1 MAITSAICTSFK
13 KELLEGLMDFNATSG
28 STFKIALIK
37 ANASQSGTYSAATTN
52 YSDVTGNSD
61 ELPATGGYT
70 TGGNTLTNI
79 DPTTS
84 GTTAFVDFADTTW
97 TSATFTTRG
106 CIIYNTSQSN
116 KAVMVID
123 FGADF
128 SVSGGTFQIQFPTA
142 NASDAILRIAYG
154 VCKWLLHGVVLA

>member
-61 ELPATGGYT
+61 ELPATGGYS

-97 TSATFTTRG
+97 TSATFPTRG

-142 NASDAILRIAYG
+142 NASDAILRIA
-154 VCKWLLHGVVLA
+154 

>member
-13 KELLEGLMDFNATSG
+13 KELLEGLMDFNASSG

-37 ANASQSGTYSAATTN
+37 ANASQSGTYGAATTN

-70 TGGNTLTNI
+70 SGGNTLTNI

-84 GTTAFVDFADTTW
+84 GTTAFVDFADTSW

-142 NASDAILRIAYG
+142 NASDAILRIA
-154 VCKWLLHGVVLA
+154 

>member
-61 ELPATGGYT
+61 ELPATGGYS

-84 GTTAFVDFADTTW
+84 GTTAFVDFADTSW
-97 TSATFTTRG
+97 TSATLTTRG

-142 NASDAILRIAYG
+142 NASDAILRIA
-154 VCKWLLHGVVLA
+154 

>member
-37 ANASQSGTYSAATTN
+37 ANASQSGTYNAATTN

-61 ELPATGGYT
+61 ELPATGGYS

-128 SVSGGTFQIQFPTA
+128 SVSGGTFQIQFPAA
-142 NASDAILRIAYG
+142 NASDAILRIA
-154 VCKWLLHGVVLA
+154 

>member
-13 KELLEGLMDFNATSG
+13 KELLEGLMDFNASSG

-37 ANASQSGTYSAATTN
+37 ANASQTGTYSAATTN

-84 GTTAFVDFADTTW
+84 GTTAFVDFADTSW

-142 NASDAILRIAYG
+142 NASDAILRIA
-154 VCKWLLHGVVLA
+154 

>member
-37 ANASQSGTYSAATTN
+37 ANASQSGTYNVATTN

-61 ELPATGGYT
+61 ELPATGGYS

-84 GTTAFVDFADTTW
+84 GTTAFIDFADTSW

-142 NASDAILRIAYG
+142 NASDAILRIA
-154 VCKWLLHGVVLA
+154 

>member
-13 KELLEGLMDFNATSG
+13 KELLEGLMDFNASSG

-37 ANASQSGTYSAATTN
+37 ANAPQTGTYSAATTN

-84 GTTAFVDFADTTW
+84 GTTAFVDFADTSW

-142 NASDAILRIAYG
+142 NASDAILRIA
-154 VCKWLLHGVVLA
+154 

>member
-13 KELLEGLMDFNATSG
+13 KELLEGLMDFNASSG

-84 GTTAFVDFADTTW
+84 GTTAFVDFADTSW

-142 NASDAILRIAYG
+142 NASDAILRIA
-154 VCKWLLHGVVLA
+154 

>member
-13 KELLEGLMDFNATSG
+13 KELLEGLMDFNVTSG

-61 ELPATGGYT
+61 ELPATGGYS

-79 DPTTS
+79 DPSTS

-128 SVSGGTFQIQFPTA
+128 SVSGGTFQIQFPAA
-142 NASDAILRIAYG
+142 NASDAILRIA
-154 VCKWLLHGVVLA
+154 